1 MGAALFT
8 TLSIMDNKLSSVSV
22 FFPCYN
28 DAGTIGRMVEDAFNI
43 LPSITGDYEVIVIN
57 DASTDN
63 SRQVLSDLEGRYPNH
78 IFRVIDHSTNRD
90 YGGALQSGFSN
101 CMKDFVFYTDGDAQY
116 DVKEIVKLIPLMD
129 DDVGIVT
136 GHKSERNDAWYRGII
151 GLLYRR
157 IVKTFFSLAVI
168 DVDCDFR
175 LIRRSVLQNIPLETT
190 SGAICIELL
199 RRIQDSYFRIA
210 QVTVSHFS
218 RIYGES
224 QCFKPAKIW
233 KMLKAIPVLWWKLV
247 FLKWWKRIR

>member
-1 MGAALFT
+1 
-8 TLSIMDNKLSSVSV
+8 MDNKLSSVSV
-22 FFPCYN
+22 FYPCYN
-28 DAGTIGRMVEDAFNI
+28 DAGTIGKMVDDAFEI
-43 LPSITGDYEVIVIN
+43 LPSIASDYEVIVIN

-63 SRQVLSDLEGRYPNH
+63 SRQILTELENRYPSP

-101 CMKDFVFYTDGDAQY
+101 CKKDFVFYTDGDAQY
-116 DVKEIVKLIPLMD
+116 DVKEIVKLIPLMKD
-129 DDVGIVT
+129 GIGLVT
-136 GHKSERNDAWYRGII
+136 GHKSERNDAWYRWLIGI
-151 GLLYRR
+151 LYRKIVR
-157 IVKTFFSLAVI
+157 ICFSLSVT

-175 LIRRSVLQNIPLETT
+175 LIRRSVLHNVQLETT

-199 RRIQDSYFRIA
+199 KKIQISDFRII

-218 RIYGES
+218 RTYGES

-247 FLKWWKRIR
+247 FLRWLKRIS